1 MKIHLNLL
9 FIPAL
14 LIIGAACN
22 KDDDNSNDN
31 RPSAPKSSYTFPD
44 STEYGPNLLALDD
57 GDTFRRHKYG
67 LHVLLEN
74 MEMTVVVNSN
84 NTDDKTGFFWST
96 NNAYGWRHIKSGNW
110 ENTFES
116 QENDCNAECMLNGYG
131 DGSIDITV
139 STGDTTFTKNH
150 PFE

>member
-1 MKIHLNLL
+1 MKLSINLILISVIIL
-9 FIPAL
+9 FTAS
-14 LIIGAACN
+14 CN
-22 KDDDNSNDN
+22 DDDDNSSDSQ
-31 RPSAPKSSYTFPD
+31 PAVSQSSYTFPD

-57 GDTFRRHKYG
+57 GDTVRRQNYG

-74 MEMTVVVNSN
+74 TDMTVVVNSN
-84 NTDDKTGFFWST
+84 NTDNKTGFFWST
-96 NNAYGWRHIKSGNW
+96 SNAYGWRHIKSGNW

-116 QENDCNAECMLNGYG
+116 QENDCNAECMLSGYG

-139 STGDTTFTKNH
+139 TTEDTTFTKNH